1 MIIKSALWKALIK
14 NILKSLE
21 MKIFLAKKKIF
32 KRSYFK
38 NLKATK
44 MLPDNP
50 WLHCWA
56 YYNFHYRKFFKLK
69 TRKIFSRQSI
79 RYKHFRKTRNA
90 SEKWLFSFL
99 FSSFLCLNFWSFN
112 ATFKK
117 GAKKVKFRQQ
127 HHGVYKK
134 KKDNQFKVNRW
145 VFFSQQD
152 DSFFSSFILFAMSTS
167 IVFSFFFVVLLP
179 FG

>member
-1 MIIKSALWKALIK
+1 
-14 NILKSLE
+14 
-21 MKIFLAKKKIF
+21 
-32 KRSYFK
+32 
-38 NLKATK
+38 

-145 VFFSQQD
+145 VFFLNKTTVFFLP
-152 DSFFSSFILFAMSTS
+152 SFCLQWVHRSSFHSFSLCFYHSVKMKSQEISFVSSLLIYCRRRK
-167 IVFSFFFVVLLP
+167 IVNQNK
-179 FG
+179 